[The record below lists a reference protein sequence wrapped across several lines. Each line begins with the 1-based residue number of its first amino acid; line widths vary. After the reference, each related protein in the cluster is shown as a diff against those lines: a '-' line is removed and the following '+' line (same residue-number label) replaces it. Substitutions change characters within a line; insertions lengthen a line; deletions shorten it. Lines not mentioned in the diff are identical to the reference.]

1 MSRLIIYPKEISSI
15 TGKNY
20 KSSWHLLLKIKKH
33 YGKDNHQF
41 VTIKEFSSYTGIPEA
56 EVLAKI
62 LH

>member
-20 KSSWHLLLKIKKH
+20 KSSWQLLLKIKKY
-33 YGKDNHQF
+33 YGKDDHQF

>member
-20 KSSWHLLLKIKKH
+20 KSSWLLLLKIKK
-33 YGKDNHQF
+33 YFGKDDHQF
-41 VTIKEFSSYTGIPEA
+41 VTIKEFCHYTGIPES
-56 EVLAKI
+56 EVLGKI